1 MMAGHAC
8 MSISA
13 SYTQHPKTKK
23 RNDWKDEAAEERR
36 REGYMSM
43 DDEIIMREMIAMYN
57 ELA

>member
-1 MMAGHAC
+1 MHAC

-23 RNDWKDEAAEERR
+23 RNEWKDEAAEERR

-43 DDEIIMREMIAMYN
+43 DDKIIMREMIAMYN
-57 ELA
+57 